1 MTTANYGFLGKI
13 SIHESVIKTL
23 GKHGFAHPM
32 SSDKSTTDLL
42 VTTTRLSLL
51 LCQLVVTL
59 PKFTTP
65 IIKQAAALNLFIW
78 GVKMLS
84 IEK

>member
-42 VTTTRLSLL
+42 L
-51 LCQLVVTL
+51 LCYSYAGITRYYVY
-59 PKFTTP
+59 
-65 IIKQAAALNLFIW
+65 
-78 GVKMLS
+78 
-84 IEK
+84 

>member
-42 VTTTRLSLL
+42 VTTRTRLSLL
-51 LCQLVVTL
+51 YSSIVTSGN
-59 PKFTTP
+59 FT
-65 IIKQAAALNLFIW
+65 KVYYAHH
-78 GVKMLS
+78 
-84 IEK
+84 